1 MAEAQ
6 QKQEAASGGSARST
20 AKSDVMLPEF
30 QPGASSQPVADAEEL
45 AKKQE
50 ANDAAE
56 AKEAEAA
63 AKDTEKEGPLGH
75 MQRGSD
81 R

>member
-6 QKQEAASGGSARST
+6 QQKQEAGGSARST
-20 AKSDVMLPEF
+20 AKSDAMLPEF
-30 QPGASSQPVADAEEL
+30 QQGASSQPVADAEEL

-50 ANDAAE
+50 ANDKAEAAE
-56 AKEAEAA
+56 MEAA
-63 AKDTEKEGPLGH
+63 AKDTEKEGPFGH